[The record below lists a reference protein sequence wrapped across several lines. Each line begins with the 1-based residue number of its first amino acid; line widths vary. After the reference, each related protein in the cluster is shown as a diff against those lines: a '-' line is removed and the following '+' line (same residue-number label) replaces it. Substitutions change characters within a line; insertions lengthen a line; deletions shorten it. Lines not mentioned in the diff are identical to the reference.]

1 MTSGWSDAR
10 DWLITLPTAQELA
23 ADIGVFGKGQL
34 FRSDGLFREKGSM
47 SAMTATEVQKSLS
60 ETLLSREYLDL
71 LEACKEKV
79 FKSFYLGEFPTYEEK
94 EKPMIGMRQ
103 YVTAMKAPP
112 KPPEPKVTPI
122 IDRILCVGD
131 LLAMNRI
138 PADSV
143 SIVLP
148 ESDWLI
154 LRSEIELYYN
164 VKPEEGA
171 SSLRYCNIEF
181 LRGSAAR
188 GADHSVWFNK
198 IPTNSMAL
206 TEQIIRCLSGGRVSK
221 LPEST
226 GGDRVSAGPDS
237 SGKVGVTSG
246 PTIGNNRNGN
256 SVRHIPD
263 QLDVVSAKAAI
274 AAYARDKKLPGSV
287 SLAQLRELDGR
298 LAGKKGTGLNA
309 SAIKRTA
316 KILSEN
322 EVAPDSPPTYIW
334 YDEAAKARKL
344 WARAARF
351 NNVEGDGHSLSSEPL
366 SRAINQL
373 NVAEDGRAHRDF
385 IGAAAQGF
393 AEMLDA
399 GDASADRKR

>member
-1 MTSGWSDAR
+1 MKFIDER
-10 DWLITLPTAQELA
+10 DR
-23 ADIGVFGKGQL
+23 F
-34 FRSDGLFREKGSM
+34 
-47 SAMTATEVQKSLS
+47 LS
-60 ETLLSREYLDL
+60 EYRTAIEPMDLPPQSNALLRYAEEGRQKMI
-71 LEACKEKV
+71 EAFGIDWSTMQTRAKET
-79 FKSFYLGEFPTYEEK
+79 GA
-94 EKPMIGMRQ
+94 MIGMRQ
-103 YVTAMKAPP
+103 YVTSMKAPP

-148 ESDWLI
+148 EDDWLI

-171 SSLRYCNIEF
+171 SSLHYCNIEF
-181 LRGSAAR
+181 LRGSAAP
-188 GADHSVWFNK
+188 GADHSVWFK
-198 IPTNSMAL
+198 EVPANSVAL
-206 TEQIIRCLSGGRVSK
+206 TEEIIRCLSGGRVSK
-221 LPEST
+221 LPERT
-226 GGDRVSAGPDS
+226 GSDRVSASPDS
-237 SGKVGVTSG
+237 SGKVGVTSS
-246 PTIGNNRNGN
+246 PAIGNNRNGN
-256 SVRHIPD
+256 STRHIPD

-298 LAGKKGTGLNA
+298 LAGN
-309 SAIKRTA
+309 KRTA
-316 KILSEN
+316 TISG
-322 EVAPDSPPTYIW
+322 DS
-334 YDEAAKARKL
+334 AKARKL

>member
-122 IDRILCVGD
+122 IDRISRVHEMLYKNSI
-131 LLAMNRI
+131 A
-138 PADSV
+138 ADSV

-148 ESDWLI
+148 EDDWLI
-154 LRSEIELYYN
+154 LRSEIEIYYN
-164 VKPEEGA
+164 VKPKDDG
-171 SSLRYCNIEF
+171 SSLRYCGIEF
-181 LRGSAAR
+181 LRGSAAPN
-188 GADHSVWFNK
+188 ADRSVWFK
-198 IPTNSMAL
+198 EIPANSMAL
-206 TEQIIRCLSGGRVSK
+206 TEEIIRCLSGGRIGK
-221 LPEST
+221 LPEGT
-226 GGDRVSAGPDS
+226 GSDRVSASPDS
-237 SGKVGVTSG
+237 GGKVGVTSS

-256 SVRHIPD
+256 GARHIPD
-263 QLDVVSAKAAI
+263 QLDVVSAQAAI

-298 LAGKKGTGLNA
+298 LAQN
-309 SAIKRTA
+309 KRTA
-316 KILSEN
+316 TISG
-322 EVAPDSPPTYIW
+322 DS
-334 YDEAAKARKL
+334 AKARKL
-344 WARAARF
+344 WARTARF
-351 NNVEGDGHSLSSEPL
+351 NNVEGDGHGLSSEPL

-393 AEMLDA
+393 AEMFDA
-399 GDASADRKR
+399 GDASAHRKRAHYNRR

>member
-1 MTSGWSDAR
+1 MMNGWSDAKN
-10 DWLITLPTAQELA
+10 WLITLPTAQELA
-23 ADIGVFGKGQL
+23 ADIGAFGKGQR
-34 FRSDGLFREKGSM
+34 FRSDGLFGEKGSM
-47 SAMTATEVQKSLS
+47 TATTATEVRTLLS
-60 ETLLSREYLDL
+60 ETFKSPEYLAML
-71 LEACKEKV
+71 KSLETTKEKI
-79 FKSFYLGEFPTYEEK
+79 FKSFYLGEFPPYAEK
-94 EKPMIGMRQ
+94 EKSVIGMRQ

-112 KPPEPKVTPI
+112 KPPEPKVIPI

-206 TEQIIRCLSGGRVSK
+206 TEQIIRCLSGGRIGK
-221 LPEST
+221 LPEGT
-226 GGDRVSAGPDS
+226 GGDRVSASPNSG
-237 SGKVGVTSG
+237 GKVGVTSS
-246 PTIGNNRNGN
+246 PAIGDNRNGN

-298 LAGKKGTGLNA
+298 LAGKK
-309 SAIKRTA
+309 RTA
-316 KILSEN
+316 TISG
-322 EVAPDSPPTYIW
+322 DF
-334 YDEAAKARKL
+334 AKARKL
-344 WARAARF
+344 WARTARLS
-351 NNVEGDGHSLSSEPL
+351 NVEGDGHCLSSEPL

-399 GDASADRKR
+399 GDAPAHRKRTHNNR

>member
-23 ADIGVFGKGQL
+23 ADIGAFGKGPQ
-34 FRSDGLFREKGSM
+34 FKREKMKFIDERDRFLGEYKAAIEPMDLPPQSN
-47 SAMTATEVQKSLS
+47 ALRRYAEEARQKII
-60 ETLLSREYLDL
+60 E
-71 LEACKEKV
+71 
-79 FKSFYLGEFPTYEEK
+79 SFYIDWSTMQTRAK
-94 EKPMIGMRQ
+94 ETSAMIGMRQ

-148 ESDWLI
+148 EDDWLI
-154 LRSEIELYYN
+154 LRSEIEIYYN
-164 VKPEEGA
+164 VKPKDDG
-171 SSLRYCNIEF
+171 SSLRYCGIEF
-181 LRGSAAR
+181 LRGSAAPN
-188 GADHSVWFNK
+188 ADRSVWFK
-198 IPTNSMAL
+198 EVLANSVAL
-206 TEQIIRCLSGGRVSK
+206 TEEIIRCLSGGRVSK
-221 LPEST
+221 LPERT
-226 GGDRVSAGPDS
+226 GGDRVSASPDS
-237 SGKVGVTSG
+237 SGKVGVASS
-246 PTIGNNRNGN
+246 PAIGNNRNGN
-256 SVRHIPD
+256 SARHIPD

-287 SLAQLRELDGR
+287 SLAQLRELD
-298 LAGKKGTGLNA
+298 N
-309 SAIKRTA
+309 SI
-316 KILSEN
+316 
-322 EVAPDSPPTYIW
+322 
-334 YDEAAKARKL
+334 AAKNPVQPIYMGIDLASDIQ
-344 WARAARF
+344 
-351 NNVEGDGHSLSSEPL
+351 GDGHSLSSEPL

-399 GDASADRKR
+399 GDAPAHRKR